1 MKKDIILISI
11 IAAFFSIYFLSNA
24 NNEGFDQDEAGQF
37 WMAKGLNHYS
47 NILAKNG
54 DFANSIINN
63 RNYNLDPGGFTIILR
78 FWTFIS
84 NDILWLKFLPFV
96 FFTLFC
102 FYFIKTIY
110 LLTNNWNYSLIGII
124 LIIVVDNVFNFIT
137 YLRPYSMEYFGAAF
151 ALYLLL
157 KTQAKLTKK
166 ELFQFGL
173 IMCLFAFSR
182 YTFSVN
188 IVAISLLIIRTDQG
202 IKQNIK
208 KIIWFNIPIIS
219 AYLIIW
225 FVTLQ
230 YQNPSLK
237 APGLYHVNLLF
248 SHPELF
254 FELFNWNF
262 LNIRSFPFTL
272 LIMFFLLRQKIKIDF
287 PVQTSLFIKWGLIVH
302 IILLVFSIVGAS
314 PWDIRD
320 QRSTY
325 LYLLSILSLIIIM
338 YTLFGKLNIKTQTSP
353 ITKWIIRCP
362 LILIVFYHIYLKIGF
377 KRDIS
382 DNIILEQE
390 GKTFTMDKYNYS
402 NIKYYFRF
410 GTLKNEPIQLFNR
423 INFIHHLEEFDGKSF
438 PVYLYNHR
446 YMIHNKELTKYN
458 YKIISTEISNKAFPF
473 HKYLIIN
480 GFKH

>member
-11 IAAFFSIYFLSNA
+11 IAAFFSIYFFSNA
-24 NNEGFDQDEAGQF
+24 KNEGFDHDEAGQF

-47 NILAKNG
+47 DILAKNG

-63 RNYNLDPGGFTIILR
+63 RKYNLDPGGFTLILR

-84 NDILWLKFLPFV
+84 NDILWLKLLPFV
-96 FFTLFC
+96 FFILFC

-124 LIIVVDNVFNFIT
+124 LIIVVDNIFNFIT

-157 KTQAKLTKK
+157 KTQAKFTKK

-188 IVAISLLIIRTDQG
+188 IVAMSLLIIRTDQG
-202 IKQNIK
+202 IKQNIE
-208 KIIWFNIPIIS
+208 KIIWFNFPIIS

-230 YQNPSLK
+230 YQNPSFK
-237 APGLYHVNLLF
+237 APGLYQNNLLF

-272 LIMFFLLRQKIKIDF
+272 LVILFPLRNKLKINF
-287 PVQTSLFIKWGLIVH
+287 PVHTSLFIKWGLIVH

-325 LYLLSILSLIIIM
+325 LYLLSLLSVIIILFTLARKFTFTMQIRPLLKSLIVI
-338 YTLFGKLNIKTQTSP
+338 
-353 ITKWIIRCP
+353 P
-362 LILIVFYHIYLKIGF
+362 LILMMFYNLYLKFGY

-382 DNIILEQE
+382 DLIVLKNRGIQIS
-390 GKTFTMDKYNYS
+390 MDALNLS
-402 NIKYYFRF
+402 NLKYYFRYGALSNIPIKKF
-410 GTLKNEPIQLFNR
+410 YNLKF
-423 INFIHHLEEFDGKSF
+423 INSIEEFDGKSF
-438 PVYLYNHR
+438 PIYLHNHSLN
-446 YMIHNKELTKYN
+446 MNSEIKTKYN
-458 YKIISTEISNKAFPF
+458 FYYISTNKTDKAFPF
-473 HKYLIIN
+473 HAYLIIT